1 MIRADVHYDTTANQL
16 KAMLELPGLKK
27 SHIKIVL
34 SKCPYTRVKQIH
46 ISGISTS
53 VFPEVGYSV
62 RERKFGRF
70 ARTLVVPPETTVR
83 ALGLLPSVSDL
94 CFAG

>member
-1 MIRADVHYDTTANQL
+1 MIRADVHYDASANQL

-46 ISGISTS
+46 VSGISTS

-83 ALGLLPSVSDL
+83 SSVLVLSFSDS